1 MWSDEEESHFGR
13 KREPIVETWEE
24 YAQVYRS
31 YERFMTISEHD
42 RKETVRVFF
51 IEQDVPP
58 SEDGVLDFVPTN
70 MLSAVFLHTHK
81 GKHIETGTKVQPVL
95 LVYCRTTCLSM
106 MSCGATLTNEE
117 TIAKQ

>member
-81 GKHIETGTKVQPVL
+81 GKRTWLDGSVYSSRDPRSISDFIL
-95 LVYCRTTCLSM
+95 LYSTSITFIKIIQTVVS
-106 MSCGATLTNEE
+106 
-117 TIAKQ
+117 